1 MQEQRSPLISVHRLN
16 YSITIWEDCYKIQSQ
31 LALSELSL
39 NYPLLLFILLQELL
53 TVVNKTKK
61 KNKKKVAAAEGKEAA
76 AATVAAAAPAEVKA

>member
-1 MQEQRSPLISVHRLN
+1 MQEQRSPFLSVHRFN
-16 YSITIWEDCYKIQSQ
+16 DSITIWEDCYKVQSQ

-39 NYPLLLFILLQELL
+39 NYPLLFFIHLQELL

-76 AATVAAAAPAEVKA
+76 AATAATAAPAEVKA